1 MRTYC
6 VKGQPQAQGRARA
19 SYQGHNPMTGRAVI
33 RHIDPEKSKSW
44 KNLIGW
50 SMVNQQPEMIAEG
63 PIWFFASFRLRRPKS
78 LKKSI
83 QSHVTKPDQDNLQKA
98 VKDALKG
105 ICWRDD
111 SQVVL
116 GIARKRYASPGDE
129 GVTIYIGQG
138 EGGPSEI
145 VPVLFP

>member
-1 MRTYC
+1 M
-6 VKGQPQAQGRARA
+6 
-19 SYQGHNPMTGRAVI
+19 
-33 RHIDPEKSKSW
+33 KSSGIKCPDLYPDG
-44 KNLIGW
+44 KN
-50 SMVNQQPEMIAEG
+50 SPAE
-63 PIWFFASFRLRRPKS
+63 AHRY
-78 LKKSI
+78 
-83 QSHVTKPDQDNLQKA
+83 
-98 VKDALKG
+98 ALKG